1 MLTDQT
7 NFLRFIDHTNEFQ
20 PDEFHNFLEEF
31 DINQADFL
39 AWIEHNQAP
48 WQYFHFYALLVKN
61 YLNDQQSIQPI
72 IEFAFSKDS
81 YSIGNLLYILK
92 YPQKKYPNLLDMQK
106 FEQMLQ
112 DYIKQYSL
120 DDLSSQLESLLPY
133 YNHSHY
139 FHQIAA
145 YVCQNLQVH
154 HASLIRATV
163 RYCRGRDHDY
173 GVLQKLNDFI
183 EQKDFTCTEYDLRL
197 WAIHTKHCDIR
208 EKISTLSLHALERLL
223 RDPSQYHAENF
234 IKYEF
239 RRSEQ
244 PIIYHIGLLKYT
256 HSTTAINL
264 LNQIIENERLYIL
277 IRFEAVFTYF
287 QKNKTHHPLKISIT
301 QTTLSGRWQLIE
313 ENHTIANDYDLFQA
327 SDFFTLDEVLF
338 AASTQQWCY
347 KASKFLH
354 LYYDK
359 KQQEPVFNDLLNSI
373 ANETQKLLQEE
384 DYQCMSIRIANISC
398 LCQAII
404 QGEISPQQRQQLEDQ
419 LLNALQQCSTHLS
432 NPEFIQRKLVA
443 LVYSLN
449 MTVPNEYFELLDTWS
464 QLEIIWQNKSIDL
477 ESVWQQLLDAKV
489 IEQDAIFDDRQNFFG
504 QFFRNLHYTYYDR
517 KDDTPFHDTVFSYF
531 FSESV
536 KWVFEENLDASQ
548 LENIIDINHVNDDL
562 DWKYIE
568 CFYFLYQDKY
578 YRFFI
583 YAISSYLSIDQE
595 SILYVCNQILR
606 TFDSDIAIYVLE
618 GDVYDAFGYDFVCF
632 SAHRQKF
639 EECSLSGLIPYH
651 SPRFFTPISKSL
663 AFLEIQDEFQS
674 IVQAGGFS
682 SAIDGDFIAI
692 PKYPLITSKEAQAWL
707 LSMID
712 EMVSRTHK
720 QSLEISNQV
729 EQAVNVRN
737 LFVSLALN
745 MIIRYPAMVESLK
758 RKYPLLQKTDFSA
771 DSCNLQSAQVLD
783 RIFDKEALSM
793 NLQYPQAGLSLS

>member
-1 MLTDQT
+1 MLTDQA
-7 NFLRFIDHTNEFQ
+7 NFLRFIKCDDFQ

-48 WQYFHFYALLVKN
+48 WQYFHFYVLLVKN
-61 YLNDQQSIQPI
+61 YLNDQHSIQPI
-72 IEFAFSKDS
+72 IDFAFSKNS
-81 YSIGNLLYILK
+81 YGIGSLLNILQ
-92 YPQKKYPNLLDMQK
+92 YPQKKYPNVLDMQK
-106 FEQMLQ
+106 FEHMLL
-112 DYIKQYSL
+112 DYIKQHSL
-120 DDLSSQLESLLPY
+120 DDLSSQLESLLPC

-145 YVCQNLQVH
+145 YVCQNLQVD

-163 RYCRGRDHDY
+163 GYCRGRDHDY
-173 GVLQKLNDFI
+173 GVLQKLSDFI
-183 EQKDFTCTEYDLRL
+183 EQKNFICTEYDLRL
-197 WAIHTKHCDIR
+197 WATQTKHCDIR
-208 EKISTLSLHALERLL
+208 GKISTLSLKALERLL

-234 IKYEF
+234 VKYEF

-244 PIIYHIGLLKYT
+244 PIIYHIGLLKNI
-256 HSTTAINL
+256 HSTAASNL
-264 LNQIIENERLYIL
+264 LSQIIENERLYIL

-287 QKNKTHHPLKISIT
+287 QKNKTHHPLKSSIT
-301 QTTLSGRWQLIE
+301 QTTLSGRWRLIE

-327 SDFFTLDEVLF
+327 SDFFTLDEVLL
-338 AASTQQWCY
+338 ATNIQQWCY
-347 KASKFLH
+347 KASRFLH
-354 LYYDK
+354 LYGDE
-359 KQQEPVFNDLLNSI
+359 KQQKPVFNDLLNSI
-373 ANETQKLLQEE
+373 ANETQKLLKEE
-384 DYQCMSIRIANISC
+384 DYQCMSLHFNQISC
-398 LCQAII
+398 LCHALI
-404 QGEISPQQRQQLEDQ
+404 QNGITPPQRQQLEAQ

-432 NPEFIQRKLVA
+432 NPEFIQRKLVS

-449 MTVPNEYFELLDTWS
+449 MKIPTEYFELLGTWS
-464 QLEIIWQNKSIDL
+464 QLEITWQDKNIDL
-477 ESVWQQLLDAKV
+477 ESIWQQLLDAKV
-489 IEQDAIFDDRQNFFG
+489 IEHDAIFDDRQNFFG

-536 KWVFEENLDASQ
+536 KWVFEENLDTSQ
-548 LENIIDINHVNDDL
+548 LESIIDINHVNDDL

-568 CFYFLYQDKY
+568 YFYFLYQDKY

-583 YAISSYLSIDQE
+583 YALSHSLSIDQQ

-632 SAHRQKF
+632 SAHRLKF
-639 EECSLSGLIPYH
+639 EACNQSGLIPCH

-674 IVQAGGFS
+674 IVQAGGFA

-745 MIIRYPAMVESLK
+745 MIIRYPATVESLK

-771 DSCNLQSAQVLD
+771 DSCNLQPAQVLD